1 MWLELPLRMV
11 LTRRLENTPMA
22 CPVHRFDLQAVA
34 ANHPRDHCQRRHDQK
49 VNQGQGNVSDG
60 PRYGIDETHPEQI
73 SRQADF
79 RSGHTSEK
87 SKSPEAPKKL
97 RESFA
102 AAENTPL
109 QKIK

>member
-1 MWLELPLRMV
+1 MV
-11 LTRRLENTPMA
+11 LSHCVKNMPIA
-22 CPVHRFDLQAVA
+22 CPARRFDLQSVTTD
-34 ANHPRDHCQRRHDQK
+34 HPGDHCQRRHDQK

-60 PRYGIDETHPEQI
+60 PGHGINKAHPKEI
-73 SRQADF
+73 SRQAGF
-79 RSGHTSEK
+79 RSGHTSQK

-109 QKIK
+109 KKIK